1 MVFAVCL
8 IGVLIFLY
16 PKNSL
21 TAELKALQKPDR
33 VALQYLISL
42 HHLHPNNMTLKIEL
56 AKQRVAA
63 GDEKQAISG
72 LYPYVKKS
80 PKTAQEW
87 QIAYLY
93 FQAIGSQIFALKP
106 SDPDRQ
112 ANTILLREQLNV
124 LQYAPLSTRNLL
136 FIANVASAIN
146 ETKIAAKIYD
156 TVAKDAKA
164 LSTAELVQ
172 AAKYALGVG
181 AYRASANLYFSAQQK
196 ATTLAEKREYFLAGV
211 KTLQSGNLMDAAVKA
226 ALQYLGDL
234 KNDQQ
239 TLVVLTKIA
248 LAAGKPDVAQQ
259 FIRKVIY

>member
-1 MVFAVCL
+1 MFSASL
-8 IGVLIFLY
+8 IVTLIFLY

-33 VALQYLISL
+33 VARQYLISL

-63 GDEKQAISG
+63 GEEKQAISG
-72 LYPYVKKS
+72 LYPYVQKY

-93 FQAIGSQIFALKP
+93 FQAIASQTFALKP

-124 LQYAPLSTRNLL
+124 LQYAPLSARSLL
-136 FIANVASAIN
+136 FIANVATATN
-146 ETKIAAKIYD
+146 EKEIAAKIYSD
-156 TVAKDAKA
+156 VAKNAKT

-181 AYRASANLYFSAQQK
+181 AYRATADLYFSAQQK
-196 ATTLAEKREYFLAGV
+196 ATTLAKRREYFLAGV
-211 KTLQSGNLMDAAVKA
+211 KTLQSGNLMDAAINA
-226 ALQYLGDL
+226 ALQHFGDL

-239 TLVVLTKIA
+239 TLVALTKVA
-248 LAAGKPDVAQQ
+248 LAANKPDVAQQ